1 MKQAFGLRLG
11 LRRIGS
17 PKVPKVQN
25 QAFGLRLGVRRIG
38 SFKMSKLQ
46 NQAFGLRLG
55 LRRIG
60 SPKVPK
66 VQNQAFG
73 LKPDRFSQCVQTP
86 ESGLR
91 LESGAP
97 NPTDYRQTQARRE
110 YI

>member
-17 PKVPKVQN
+17 PKVPK
-25 QAFGLRLGVRRIG
+25 F
-38 SFKMSKLQ
+38 
-46 NQAFGLRLG
+46 
-55 LRRIG
+55 
-60 SPKVPK
+60 
-66 VQNQAFG
+66 QNQAFG

-91 LESGAP
+91 LVSSAP

-110 YI
+110 YIRTNIEKTFDFEEVSAYEEFCRAPAASRHLR